1 MDASTLLILFIIAI
15 SNSQNNK
22 LTRLNFEN
30 SYLSN
35 MEIDRKYTLE
45 KIKIIKEIG
54 PYLPMQYIPL
64 INKSV
69 LITEKIVKITELAEF
84 MKESDHDIIKEAIEI
99 NNNKDRLNKII
110 NVIQKEAT
118 KSEVKNMGT
127 ILDLIV
133 NIDKYKNM
141 MTILSSVMNTGDLPK
156 DPSKLIDIIAP
167 LINTDDNADK
177 EKIKEMNKMME
188 IFKLL
193 NTSKPTSPIVVEK
206 ETKE

>member
-35 MEIDRKYTLE
+35 MEVDRKYTLE

-167 LINTDDNADK
+167 LINPDNNADK

-193 NTSKPTSPIVVEK
+193 NTSKPTSPIVVDK

>member
-1 MDASTLLILFIIAI
+1 MDASTLLFLFIVAI

-35 MEIDRKYTLE
+35 MEVDRKYTLE

-110 NVIQKEAT
+110 SVIQKEAT

-167 LINTDDNADK
+167 LINPDNNADK

-193 NTSKPTSPIVVEK
+193 NTSKPTSPIVVDK